1 MNARRPLALF
11 AALLTV
17 AGPAVAEDLVVVST
31 GGDGVTK
38 VGGRI
43 VDYTGDGLVLEL
55 PGGRRQTFAADKVL
69 SVKTQYDPKQMEA
82 DRAFGEND
90 FARALALY
98 REVRSAETRPW
109 VQRQITARMVWCLRG
124 LGQPEVAGEEFLL
137 LIRSDPTTPYFDC
150 IPLAWIPSQ
159 PSVPLER
166 AAGQWLARDDMPAA
180 VLLGASHLLP
190 TAARAD
196 ALARLKKLT
205 SATDRRIARLALAQT
220 WRAEVAT
227 VDEQR
232 LAAWSH
238 LIEAIPESPINLCTS
253 SARIKAAGPGNRFVG
268 SATVSK
274 AGPYYVMGLARAHR
288 REWEDAALALL
299 HAPILFPRDRALA
312 AQSLLD
318 AGRSLERLDRT
329 KKAARLYRELI
340 ETYPKARSAAEA
352 RGRLDE
358 MAKE

>member
-1 MNARRPLALF
+1 MNDSRSLILF
-11 AALLTV
+11 VAILTI
-17 AGPAVAEDLVVVST
+17 AGRAVAEDLVTVST

-69 SVKTQYDPKQMEA
+69 NVKTQYDPKQKEA
-82 DRAFGEND
+82 DRAFAEND

-124 LGQPEVAGEEFLL
+124 LGRPDVAGEEFLL

-159 PSVPLER
+159 PSAPLER
-166 AAGQWLARDDMPAA
+166 AARQWLAREDMPAA

-205 SATDRRIARLALAQT
+205 SATDRRVSRLALAQT

-227 VDEQR
+227 IDEQR

-238 LIEAIPESPINLCTS
+238 LIEAMPESL
-253 SARIKAAGPGNRFVG
+253 R
-268 SATVSK
+268 
-274 AGPYYVMGLARAHR
+274 AGPYYVSGLARAHR
-288 REWEDAALALL
+288 REWEEAALALL
-299 HAPILFPRDRALA
+299 HAPILFPHDRRLA

-318 AGRSLERLDRT
+318 AGRSLERLDRAR
-329 KKAARLYRELI
+329 KAARLYRELI
-340 ETYPKARSAAEA
+340 EAYPKSRSAAEA

>member
-1 MNARRPLALF
+1 MNAHRSLILF
-11 AALLTV
+11 VAILTV
-17 AGPAVAEDLVVVST
+17 AGQAVAEDLVIVST

-55 PGGRRQTFAADKVL
+55 PGGRQQTFAADKVL
-69 SVKTQYDPKQMEA
+69 SVNTHYDVTKMEA
-82 DRAFGEND
+82 DRAFAEND
-90 FARALALY
+90 FARALTLY
-98 REVRSAETRPW
+98 REARAAETRPW

-196 ALARLKKLT
+196 ALARLSKLT
-205 SATDRRIARLALAQT
+205 SATDRRISRLALAQT

-227 VDEQR
+227 VDDQR

-238 LIEAIPESPINLCTS
+238 LIESIPESL
-253 SARIKAAGPGNRFVG
+253 R
-268 SATVSK
+268 

-288 REWEDAALALL
+288 REWEEAALALL
-299 HAPILFPRDRALA
+299 HASILFPYDRHLA

-340 ETYPKARSAAEA
+340 ETYPKERSVAEA